1 MSCKCNRV
9 IRATSYTVGNSFN
22 INTDFEIGDLDNG
35 MRFILSLPVDLPPMT
50 TIVPVYVVIK
60 VNGVVTNIPVQ
71 DIIGNN
77 LMSDQLRFFN
87 RVGNCECNRKGVV
100 RIIYGSNPAHFKVL
114 QCLPES
120 AAVEFEETKG
130 GTRNGTKKVE
140 QV

>member
-100 RIIYGSNPAHFKVL
+100 RIIYGSNPTHFKVL
-114 QCLPES
+114 QCLHES